1 MGADLITA
9 WADVPAFDDPQ
20 QEMDTEACRATCLRR
35 IEAFLTRDDARE
47 VMDEVTDWSM
57 GMSLEEALEECNLE
71 PHEWVD
77 YSRRVLTD
85 HVNELFP
92 TGGGWCRDTTTLMVH
107 GHQIL
112 LVGGTSWGD
121 SFPALDAM
129 SALLQAGV
137 LTAETG
143 SDRPPTNVI
152 KVG

>member
-1 MGADLITA
+1 MGAELITV
-9 WADVPAFDDPQ
+9 WADVPTPDDSR
-20 QEMDTEACRATCLRR
+20 QEIDNEACRAICLRR
-35 IEAFLTRDDARE
+35 IEAFLARDDARE
-47 VMDEVTDWSM
+47 IMDQVTDFEM

-71 PHEWVD
+71 PHEWKD

-92 TGGGWCRDTTTLMVH
+92 MSGGWCRDATTLMVH

-129 SALLQAGV
+129 SALLETGV

-143 SDRPPTNVI
+143 SLLPPTNVV
-152 KVG
+152 KVR